1 LSIAGLPEDQFY
13 TEFIQTANLEYDLS
27 DRVGAFT
34 EWFCF
39 IPSGAQ
45 SALPQHYFH
54 AGFVFFPTKNIQLD
68 IHSAMGLN
76 QSADDLAFTG
86 AGFSYRY

>member
-45 SALPQHYFH
+45 SALPQH
-54 AGFVFFPTKNIQLD
+54 
-68 IHSAMGLN
+68 
-76 QSADDLAFTG
+76 
-86 AGFSYRY
+86 